1 LKRVIRSRP
10 LLGTFVTVE
19 CVAPSTA
26 QASTAIDEAFACIA
40 TVARLMH
47 PTRNDSDLVAIS
59 DAPRSVAVAVHA
71 WTWEVLRLS
80 KHLNELTEGRFD
92 PCLPDADGCIS
103 DIELPAPGIV
113 LRSKPVLID
122 LGGIAKGF
130 AVDRAVDALK
140 DSGCRS
146 GIVNAGGDL
155 RVFGAEDRTI
165 WIRADGGAW
174 PVALRDRALAV
185 SDRQSARHPSE
196 HRGYYCRVARA
207 TLLPND
213 YAAVTAATGA
223 VADGMTKAV
232 LLYDRGH
239 AALRAILASLDAA
252 TVELS

>member
-1 LKRVIRSRP
+1 LKRVTRSRP
-10 LLGTFVTVE
+10 LLGTFVTIE

-26 QASTAIDEAFACIA
+26 PAAAAIDDAFACFALIE
-40 TVARLMH
+40 RLMH
-47 PTRNDSDLVAIS
+47 PTRNDSDLVAIR
-59 DAPRSVAVAVHA
+59 DARRSAAVAVHA
-71 WTWEVLRLS
+71 WTWEVLTLS
-80 KHLNELTEGRFD
+80 KRLNELTEGRFD
-92 PCLPDADGCIS
+92 PCLPDADGRLS
-103 DIELPAPGIV
+103 DLELPAPGIV
-113 LRSKPVLID
+113 LRSKPLLID

-130 AVDRAVDALK
+130 AVDRAVDALM
-140 DSGCRS
+140 DAGCRS

-196 HRGYYCRVARA
+196 HSGYYSRVTHDA
-207 TLLPND
+207 PIPSE
-213 YAAVTAATGA
+213 YAAVTAASAA

-232 LLYDRGH
+232 LLYDRGN
-239 AALRAILASLDAA
+239 AELRAILASLDAA